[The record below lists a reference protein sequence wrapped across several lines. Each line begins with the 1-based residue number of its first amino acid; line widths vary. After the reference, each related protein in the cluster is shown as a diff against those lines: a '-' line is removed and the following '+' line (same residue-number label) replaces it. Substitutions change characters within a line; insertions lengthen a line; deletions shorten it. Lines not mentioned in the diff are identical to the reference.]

1 MVLVFAGHW
10 WLAEHLMLINSF
22 ILSMNP
28 VRKVDVEGHF
38 LPSKGCEFEA
48 ELHRLNKRIP
58 AHSWDVTCHFEVCET
73 NIFLADDSFFSFS
86 NFKMAPYSHQAEVLI
101 GQI

>member
-28 VRKVDVEGHF
+28 VKKVDVKGHF
-38 LPSKGCEFEA
+38 LPSRGCEFEA
-48 ELHRLNKRIP
+48 E
-58 AHSWDVTCHFEVCET
+58 SCT
-73 NIFLADDSFFSFS
+73 
-86 NFKMAPYSHQAEVLI
+86 
-101 GQI
+101 G